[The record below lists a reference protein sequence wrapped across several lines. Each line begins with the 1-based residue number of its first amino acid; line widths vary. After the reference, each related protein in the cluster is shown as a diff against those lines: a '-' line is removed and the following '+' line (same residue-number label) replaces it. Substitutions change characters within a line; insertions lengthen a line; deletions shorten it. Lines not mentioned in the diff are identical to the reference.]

1 MNELDSNDRYHL
13 KKVQMDV
20 DRKTLEAQRA
30 QQELDRLILDLEH
43 KYELIGNEQNIDP
56 RTATISDNIV
66 NRNNKGNGKELLE
79 SIALE
84 ANKVLIK

>member
-20 DRKTLEAQRA
+20 DRKNLEAQRA

-43 KYELIGNEQNIDP
+43 KYELIGNEKNIEP
-56 RTATISDNIV
+56 RTATISDSSIH
-66 NRNNKGNGKELLE
+66 RNSKGNGKELLE
-79 SIALE
+79 SIALGGS
-84 ANKVLIK
+84 KD

>member
-20 DRKTLEAQRA
+20 DRKNLEAQRA

-43 KYELIGNEQNIDP
+43 KYELIGNEKNIEP
-56 RTATISDNIV
+56 RTATISDS
-66 NRNNKGNGKELLE
+66 
-79 SIALE
+79 SIH
-84 ANKVLIK
+84 

>member
-1 MNELDSNDRYHL
+1 MNELDSNARYHL

-20 DRKTLEAQRA
+20 DRKNLEAQRA

-43 KYELIGNEQNIDP
+43 KYELIGNEKIIDP
-56 RTATISDNIV
+56 RTATISDNIIDS
-66 NRNNKGNGKELLE
+66 NNKGNGKELLE

-84 ANKVLIK
+84 ANKV

>member
-20 DRKTLEAQRA
+20 DRKNLEAQRA

-43 KYELIGNEQNIDP
+43 KYELIGNEKN
-56 RTATISDNIV
+56 SN
-66 NRNNKGNGKELLE
+66 ECW
-79 SIALE
+79 
-84 ANKVLIK
+84 KVFQHLDLGSKVPLGHENPEFQIR

>member
-1 MNELDSNDRYHL
+1 MNELDSNDRYNL

-20 DRKTLEAQRA
+20 DRKNLEAQKA

-43 KYELIGNEQNIDP
+43 KYELIGLEKNIEP
-56 RTATISDNIV
+56 RTATISDNSI
-66 NRNNKGNGKELLE
+66 NRNNKGTGKELLE

-84 ANKVLIK
+84 ASKA

>member
-1 MNELDSNDRYHL
+1 MNELDSNDRYHF

-20 DRKTLEAQRA
+20 DRKNLEAQRA

-43 KYELIGNEQNIDP
+43 KYELIGNEKNIDP
-56 RTATISDNIV
+56 RTATISDNMI

-84 ANKVLIK
+84 ANKV

>member
-13 KKVQMDV
+13 KKAQMDV
-20 DRKTLEAQRA
+20 DRKNLEAQRA

-43 KYELIGNEQNIDP
+43 KYELIGNEKNIEP
-56 RTATISDNIV
+56 RTATIADNSI

-84 ANKVLIK
+84 ASKS

>member
-20 DRKTLEAQRA
+20 DRKNLEAQRA

-43 KYELIGNEQNIDP
+43 K
-56 RTATISDNIV
+56 
-66 NRNNKGNGKELLE
+66 
-79 SIALE
+79 
-84 ANKVLIK
+84 